1 MPLLR
6 LSEAFDHPDWLFE
19 LKHDGFRALAVVE
32 LCRARFISRQGYEF
46 KQWPQL
52 SEEVSHTIRARRAVL
67 DGEIVCLRPD
77 GLSDFYSL
85 MFRRGSPYFYAFDL
99 LELDGEDLRE
109 RPLLERKRRLA
120 KVIPFDF
127 ETRLR
132 LLGHV
137 PGRGRDLFGLV
148 CDHDAEGIVAKWCRG
163 TYHVDGR
170 TTSWLKI
177 KNPSYSQA
185 VGRHE
190 FFEGRSW
197 SRAPGELP
205 RRLDPSVMASLPAH
219 GASGFARRGLRGVA
233 RSTSGAPA
241 RP

>member
-6 LSEAFDHPDWLFE
+6 LAEAFDHPDWLFE
-19 LKHDGFRALAVVE
+19 LKHDGFRAFALIE
-32 LCRARFISRQGYEF
+32 GRRARFISRQGHEF

-52 SEEVSHTIRARRAVL
+52 SEEVGRTIDARYAIL

-85 MFRRGSPYFYAFDL
+85 MFRRALPYFYAFDL
-99 LELDGEDLRE
+99 LELDGQDLRE

-120 KVIPFDF
+120 TIVPFDF

-137 PGRGRDLFGLV
+137 PGRGRDLFRLV
-148 CDHDAEGIVAKWCRG
+148 CDHDAEGIVAKWSRG

-177 KNPSYSQA
+177 KNPHYSQA

-190 FFEGRSW
+190 AFEGRGG
-197 SRAPGELP
+197 SRRPAVPM
-205 RRLDPSVMASLPAH
+205 RRLDPTVLASLRGRVPS
-219 GASGFARRGLRGVA
+219 ASPRKGREKPLY
-233 RSTSGAPA
+233 P
-241 RP
+241 

>member
-19 LKHDGFRALAVVE
+19 LKHDGFRAFAVIERSRV
-32 LCRARFISRQGYEF
+32 RFISRQGNEF
-46 KQWPQL
+46 KQWPQF
-52 SEEVSHTIRARRAVL
+52 SVEVAHAIRARHAVL
-67 DGEIVCLRPD
+67 DGEVVCLRPD

-85 MFRRGSPYFYAFDL
+85 MFRRELPYFYAFDL
-99 LELDGEDLRE
+99 LELDGDDLRA

-120 KVIPFDF
+120 KIIPFDF

-137 PGRGRDLFGLV
+137 PARGRDLFRLV
-148 CDHDAEGIVAKWCRG
+148 CDHDAEGVVAKWSGG

-190 FFEGRSW
+190 AFEGRGS
-197 SRAPGELP
+197 SRRPAVPM
-205 RRLDPSVMASLPAH
+205 RRLDPTVLANLRGPA
-219 GASGFARRGLRGVA
+219 AFGFPRRGQRAAAL
-233 RSTSGAPA
+233 ST
-241 RP
+241 